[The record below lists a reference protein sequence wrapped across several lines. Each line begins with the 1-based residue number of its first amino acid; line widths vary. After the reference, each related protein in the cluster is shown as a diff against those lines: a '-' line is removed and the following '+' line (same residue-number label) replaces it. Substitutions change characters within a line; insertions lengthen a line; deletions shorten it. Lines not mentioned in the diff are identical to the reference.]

1 MPQANLSRRTGI
13 LLLAVALVVALGL
26 TRSVNRS
33 GGAPVTASA
42 CPPGFVSGSE
52 QASAAV
58 RERRAE
64 VNGSRARP
72 SAPENE
78 TPAGCRRTS
87 APERVSDLTTAQTDS
102 GRRARGGQAELKP

>member
-1 MPQANLSRRTGI
+1 MPQSSLSRRKG
-13 LLLAVALVVALGL
+13 LLVLGALRVLAFGL
-26 TRSVNRS
+26 TRGVNRPS
-33 GGAPVTASA
+33 GAPAVARA

-64 VNGSRARP
+64 VNGSRVRP

-78 TPAGCRRTS
+78 TPARWRRTS
-87 APERVSDLTTAQTDS
+87 APERVSDLTAAQTDS
-102 GRRARGGQAELKP
+102 GRRARGVRAS